1 MSRQDH
7 EREHGR
13 DRERPRRR
21 GQGREYEH
29 RRDGAAPGDAH
40 GRTHDEKR
48 TTERYGLDGPGRPLN
63 DRTGNEIVNDGPL
76 NGTDDHG
83 FGDEPP
89 RGSGTGGRDGL
100 HRPFTAPGSSG
111 TAPGGSGTA
120 PGGSGKEQEALSQDE
135 LALRRMLHSTVGDL
149 EPSVGALDHL
159 RRAVPVRRARKRQ
172 ALVGAAASVILLGT
186 AVPAFVHVANSGG
199 FDDRPVNAGHGEQA
213 QGGTGSEQ
221 GGAGEELENGT
232 PPGSVASR
240 PGAPKAPQTSPSP
253 GAGTTGTVA
262 GVPVAPSGSSVA
274 SAPACTPAQLG
285 VDGTQVAAPDAD
297 GKVYGTFR
305 IANASDSACTVNGIG
320 AVGFQ
325 AAGAA
330 DSKKISVVTHVTGDA
345 ASGLPDPSAE
355 SGTLVLKPQ
364 AAYEVKFAFVPS
376 ETCPTTDPSPD
387 PTPSQGGSSGAT
399 DGAGATGTEPQ
410 LAAADGGT
418 ADGSIS
424 VTHTPEAGGLKAEA
438 AIPDACAG
446 TIYRTGI
453 LAPS

>member
-1 MSRQDH
+1 MSRHDH
-7 EREHGR
+7 EHDHVHEH
-13 DRERPRRR
+13 ER
-21 GQGREYEH
+21 GW
-29 RRDGAAPGDAH
+29 DGVAAGDA
-40 GRTHDEKR
+40 HDEKR

-63 DRTGNEIVNDGPL
+63 DRTGNETVNDGPR
-76 NGTDDHG
+76 NGMDDQG
-83 FGDEPP
+83 LGGEPP
-89 RGSGTGGRDGL
+89 RHEGPGGQDG
-100 HRPFTAPGSSG
+100 RPQAGLGPGSPSSD
-111 TAPGGSGTA
+111 GSA
-120 PGGSGKEQEALSQDE
+120 QDVLSQDE
-135 LALRRMLHSTVGDL
+135 LSLRRMFHSTVEDL
-149 EPSVGALDHL
+149 EPSEGALDHL
-159 RRAVPVRRARKRQ
+159 RRAVPARRARKRQ

-221 GGAGEELENGT
+221 GGAGEELDNG
-232 PPGSVASR
+232 AR
-240 PGAPKAPQTSPSP
+240 PGGVARTPGAAKAPQTSPSP
-253 GAGTTGTVA
+253 GTGTTGTVA
-262 GVPVAPSGSSVA
+262 GGTVAPTGSPVV
-274 SAPACTPAQLG
+274 SAPLCGAAQLG
-285 VDGTQVAAPDAD
+285 VNGAQAAAPDAD

-305 IANASDSACTVNGIG
+305 IANTSGSDCTINGIG
-320 AVGFQ
+320 SVGFQ

-330 DSKKISVVTHVTGDA
+330 DAKKITVVTHVTGDA
-345 ASGLPDPSAE
+345 ASGLPDPAAE

-376 ETCPTTDPSPD
+376 ETCPTTGASPD
-387 PTPSQGGSSGAT
+387 PSPSQGGSSGTT
-399 DGAGATGTEPQ
+399 DGAGATSTEPQ

-438 AIPDACAG
+438 TIPNACAG